1 MYETFYGLERKPFQL
16 IPDPKFYFGS
26 KQHSRAKAYLEY
38 GVSRNEGFVV
48 ITGEIGAG
56 KTTILRTLIDGLH
69 GSNVVTGHLVT
80 TQLDAEDTLRMVGAA
95 FGFKVKDV
103 PKSELLITLE
113 AFLISQTSQGKRCLL
128 IVDEAQN
135 LTMRAVEELRMLSNF
150 QFGNQALLQ
159 SFLIGQPEFREI
171 LQRPEME
178 QFRQRVAATCH
189 IGPLDRDETQ
199 GYVEHR
205 LKQAGS
211 TDKPSWGEG
220 AFDAIYKAT
229 QGIPRRINSV
239 CDRVLLLGFLA
250 GRTHLTADDID
261 EVVKELEQENALPAS
276 RLKAAAPASLSAAG
290 PDSRPG
296 DLPLTSALPLD
307 VDLTRLTLDAG
318 TADSVDRQLARLS
331 AEQRLDQLQRLERG
345 LLRLERV
352 SVQTLSL
359 LQKLVAAIK
368 VRGTEPAAPA
378 ANGTAGVVA
387 TKVAD
392 RPLAKPADKLVDK
405 PIDRPGDKPADRV
418 AAKLT
423 ADKGPERAR
432 L

>member
-1 MYETFYGLERKPFQL
+1 MYEAHYGLASKPFQL
-16 IPDPKFYFGS
+16 IPDPNFYFGS

-56 KTTILRTLIDGLH
+56 KTTILRTLIEGLH

-80 TQLDAEDTLRMVGAA
+80 TQLGAEDTLRMVGAA

-135 LTMRAVEELRMLSNF
+135 LSMRAVEELRMLSNF

-189 IGPLDRDETQ
+189 IGPLDQAETQ
-199 GYVEHR
+199 GYIEHR
-205 LKQAGS
+205 LKRAGA

-220 AFDAIYKAT
+220 AFEAIYHAT
-229 QGIPRRINSV
+229 RGIPRRINSV

-250 GRTHLTADDID
+250 GRTHLTAEDVN
-261 EVVKELEQENALPAS
+261 EVVKELEAENAIPLRKDPP
-276 RLKAAAPASLSAAG
+276 AAPLAADSAPGELYAG
-290 PDSRPG
+290 SVG
-296 DLPLTSALPLD
+296 GMPLD
-307 VDLTRLTLDAG
+307 LDLSKFKVEPAL
-318 TADSVDRQLARLS
+318 ADSVGKQLARLS
-331 AEQRLDQLQRLERG
+331 AEQRLDQMQRLERS
-345 LLRLERV
+345 LLRLERIN
-352 SVQTLSL
+352 VQTLSL
-359 LQKLVAAIK
+359 LQKLVSAVK
-368 VRGTEPAAPA
+368 PSEPAAPA
-378 ANGTAGVVA
+378 PAER
-387 TKVAD
+387 D
-392 RPLAKPADKLVDK
+392 AK
-405 PIDRPGDKPADRV
+405 
-418 AAKLT
+418 
-423 ADKGPERAR
+423 
-432 L
+432 